1 MDGNKHKQGK
11 PRNSGAPG
19 KTSMKPF
26 RLATILL
33 LCASPLMATAAN
45 APQSDADCAALLERW
60 ATDPKAAPKQVIN
73 DCKDQLAQAAALP
86 VAAPAAIAAV
96 DPCTG
101 PGAAD
106 SVLCWG
112 PWASVAPA
120 AGFRDDPAQ
129 PPVPDREVCDARTDQ
144 CQPLVAALPPEPPLG
159 SCTPGTPCGFAT
171 VVAGISSSDDPE
183 DTTFARFDMAPD
195 GSQFTVSPEGG
206 ADINSVTG
214 MTTSVSQRF
223 DDWENMRSNGRVGDE
238 QSRIVAR
245 VVRDDEGQVL
255 LAADVWSHGNR
266 ANQTSQSGYFA
277 WGTATSQAG
286 LDALNAGNVSLNF
299 SGPMSVDNR
308 TTGSMTV
315 DFGTNP
321 TWTGTWTNP
330 AYSFGAGG
338 VASGADLIS
347 LPDQFTGNVIA
358 DQSFVQG
365 ALLGEPGGARGIAH
379 IIDVTLVDQGRI
391 KDVGLLREVIK
402 P

>member
-1 MDGNKHKQGK
+1 M
-11 PRNSGAPG
+11 
-19 KTSMKPF
+19 KTF
-26 RLATILL
+26 RLLTILFL
-33 LCASPLMATAAN
+33 FASPLVATAAETV
-45 APQSDADCAALLERW
+45 QSDADCAALLERW
-60 ATDPKAAPKQVIN
+60 ATDPKAAPKAVIN
-73 DCKDQLAQAAALP
+73 ACKNQLAQS
-86 VAAPAAIAAV
+86 AAPAPAAPAQIAAT
-96 DPCTG
+96 DPCAG

-120 AGFRDDPAQ
+120 AGFREDPAQ
-129 PPVPDREVCDARTDQ
+129 ASIPDRDICDARTEQ
-144 CQPLVAALPPEPPLG
+144 CQPLVEIPAPPPPPEPPLG
-159 SCTPGTPCGFAT
+159 SCTPGAPCGFAT
-171 VVAGISSSDDPE
+171 VVSGISSSDDAE
-183 DTTFARFDMAPD
+183 DTTFARFEMAAD

-206 ADINSVTG
+206 TEINSVTG
-214 MTTSVSQRF
+214 MTTSVTERN
-223 DDWENMRSNGRVGDE
+223 DDYQNMRANGRVGDE

-245 VVRDDEGQVL
+245 VIRDDDDQVL

-277 WGTATSQAG
+277 WGTATSQAA
-286 LDALNAGNVSLNF
+286 LDTLNAGNVSVNF

-308 TTGSMTV
+308 TVGSMTV

-330 AYSFGAGG
+330 GYSFGAGG

-347 LPDQFTGNVIA
+347 LPDQFSDNVIA

-365 ALLGEPGGARGIAH
+365 VLLGEPGGARGIAH

-391 KDVGLLREVIK
+391 KDVGLLRDVVTA

>member
-1 MDGNKHKQGK
+1 M
-11 PRNSGAPG
+11 
-19 KTSMKPF
+19 KTF
-26 RLATILL
+26 RLLTVLL
-33 LCASPLMATAAN
+33 IFASPLAAMAAS

-73 DCKDQLAQAAALP
+73 DCKDQLAAAAA
-86 VAAPAAIAAV
+86 VPAAAVPARIAAV
-96 DPCTG
+96 DPCAG

-120 AGFRDDPAQ
+120 AGFVDDPSQ
-129 PPVPDREVCDARTDQ
+129 PPIPDHEICNARTEQ
-144 CQPLVAALPPEPPLG
+144 CQPLVADVPPEPPLG

-171 VVAGISSSDDPE
+171 VVAGTSSSDDSA
-183 DTTFARFDMAPD
+183 DTAFARFDMASD

-206 ADINSVTG
+206 TDINSVTG
-214 MTTSVSQRF
+214 MTTSVTQRN
-223 DDWENMRSNGRVGDE
+223 DGYENMRANGRVGDE
-238 QSRIVAR
+238 QSRIAAR
-245 VVRDDEGQVL
+245 VIRDDDNQVL

-286 LDALNAGNVSLNF
+286 LDSLNAGNVSVNF
-299 SGPMSVDNR
+299 SGPMSVDND
-308 TTGSMTV
+308 TVGSMTV

-321 TWTGTWTNP
+321 TWAGTWTNP
-330 AYSFGAGG
+330 GYSFGAGG
-338 VASGADLIS
+338 TVSGADLMS
-347 LPDQFTGNVIA
+347 QPGQFTDNVIA

-365 ALLGEPGGARGIAH
+365 ALLGEPGGPRGIAH
-379 IIDVTLVDQGRI
+379 IIDVTLIDHDRI
-391 KDVGLLREVIK
+391 KDVGLLREVIQ

>member
-1 MDGNKHKQGK
+1 M
-11 PRNSGAPG
+11 
-19 KTSMKPF
+19 KTF
-26 RLATILL
+26 RLLTILFL
-33 LCASPLMATAAN
+33 FASPLVATAAETV
-45 APQSDADCAALLERW
+45 QSDADCAALLERW
-60 ATDPKAAPKQVIN
+60 ATDPKAAPKAVIN
-73 DCKDQLAQAAALP
+73 ACKNQLAQS
-86 VAAPAAIAAV
+86 AAPAPAAPAQIAAT
-96 DPCTG
+96 DPCAG

-120 AGFRDDPAQ
+120 AGFREDPAQ
-129 PPVPDREVCDARTDQ
+129 ASIPDRDICDARTEQ
-144 CQPLVAALPPEPPLG
+144 CQPLVEIPAPPPPPEPPLG
-159 SCTPGTPCGFAT
+159 SCTPGAPCGFAT
-171 VVAGISSSDDPE
+171 VVSGISSSDDAE
-183 DTTFARFDMAPD
+183 DTTFARFEMAAD

-206 ADINSVTG
+206 TEINSVTG
-214 MTTSVSQRF
+214 MTTSVTERN
-223 DDWENMRSNGRVGDE
+223 DDYQNMRANGRVGDE

-245 VVRDDEGQVL
+245 VIRDDDDQVL

-266 ANQTSQSGYFA
+266 ANQTAQSGYFA
-277 WGTATSQAG
+277 WGTATSQAA
-286 LDALNAGNVSLNF
+286 LDTLNAGNVSVNF

-308 TTGSMTV
+308 TVGAMTV

-330 AYSFGAGG
+330 GYSFGAGG

-347 LPDQFTGNVIA
+347 LPDQFSDNVIA

-365 ALLGEPGGARGIAH
+365 VLLGEPGGARGIAH

-391 KDVGLLREVIK
+391 KDVGLLRDVVTA

>member
-1 MDGNKHKQGK
+1 M
-11 PRNSGAPG
+11 
-19 KTSMKPF
+19 KTLS
-26 RLATILL
+26 LL
-33 LCASPLMATAAN
+33 TVLFLFASPLAATAAG
-45 APQSDADCAALLERW
+45 APQSDADCAALIERW

-86 VAAPAAIAAV
+86 VAAAPARIAAV
-96 DPCTG
+96 DPCAG

-120 AGFRDDPAQ
+120 AGFTEDPSQ
-129 PPVPDREVCDARTDQ
+129 QPVPDREICDARTEQ
-144 CQPLVAALPPEPPLG
+144 CQPLLAAVPPEPPLG

-171 VVAGISSSDDPE
+171 IVSGTSSSDDAE

-206 ADINSVTG
+206 ADINSTPG
-214 MTTSVSQRF
+214 MTSSVTQRS
-223 DDWENMRSNGRVGDE
+223 DGWENMRSNGRVGDE

-245 VVRDDEGQVL
+245 VVRDGEEQVL

-266 ANQTSQSGYFA
+266 GTQVTQSGYFA

-286 LDALNAGNVSLNF
+286 LDTLNAGNVSLNF
-299 SGPMSVDNR
+299 SGPMSVDKG
-308 TTGSMTV
+308 TVGSMTI

-321 TWTGTWTNP
+321 TWTGNWTNP
-330 AYSFGAGG
+330 GYSFGAGG
-338 VASGADLIS
+338 TVSGADLVS
-347 LPDQFTGNVIA
+347 QPGQFTGNVIA

-365 ALLGEPGGARGIAH
+365 VLLGEPGGARGIAH
-379 IIDVTLVDQGRI
+379 IIDVTLVDHDRI
-391 KDVGLLREVIK
+391 KDAGLLREVIQ

>member
-1 MDGNKHKQGK
+1 M
-11 PRNSGAPG
+11 
-19 KTSMKPF
+19 KTF
-26 RLATILL
+26 RLLTILFL
-33 LCASPLMATAAN
+33 FASPLVATAAETV
-45 APQSDADCAALLERW
+45 QSDADCAALLERW
-60 ATDPKAAPKQVIN
+60 ATDPKAAPKAVIN
-73 DCKDQLAQAAALP
+73 ACKNQLAQS
-86 VAAPAAIAAV
+86 AAPAPAAPAQIAAT
-96 DPCTG
+96 DPCAG

-120 AGFRDDPAQ
+120 AGFREDPAQ
-129 PPVPDREVCDARTDQ
+129 ASIPDRDICDARTEQ
-144 CQPLVAALPPEPPLG
+144 CQPLVAAIEPPPEPPLG
-159 SCTPGTPCGFAT
+159 SCTPGAPCGFAT
-171 VVAGISSSDDPE
+171 VVSGISSSDDAE
-183 DTTFARFDMAPD
+183 DTTFARFDMAAD

-206 ADINSVTG
+206 TEINSVTG
-214 MTTSVSQRF
+214 MTTSVTERN
-223 DDWENMRSNGRVGDE
+223 DDYQNMRANGRVGDE

-245 VVRDDEGQVL
+245 VIRDDDDQVL

-266 ANQTSQSGYFA
+266 ANQTAQSGYFA
-277 WGTATSQAG
+277 WGTATSQAA
-286 LDALNAGNVSLNF
+286 LDTLNAGNVSVNF

-308 TTGSMTV
+308 TVGSMTV

-330 AYSFGAGG
+330 GYSFGAGG

-347 LPDQFTGNVIA
+347 LPDQFSDNVVA

-365 ALLGEPGGARGIAH
+365 VLLGEPGGARGIAH

-391 KDVGLLREVIK
+391 KDVGLLRDVVTA

>member
-1 MDGNKHKQGK
+1 M
-11 PRNSGAPG
+11 
-19 KTSMKPF
+19 KTLSL
-26 RLATILL
+26 LAVLFL
-33 LCASPLMATAAN
+33 FASPLAATAAG
-45 APQSDADCAALLERW
+45 APQSDADCAALIERW

-73 DCKDQLAQAAALP
+73 DCKDQLARASALP
-86 VAAPAAIAAV
+86 VAAAPVQMAAV
-96 DPCTG
+96 DPCAG

-120 AGFRDDPAQ
+120 AAGFTPDISQAS
-129 PPVPDREVCDARTDQ
+129 VPDRDICNARTEQ
-144 CQPLVAALPPEPPLG
+144 CQPLVAEAPPELPLG

-171 VVAGISSSDDPE
+171 VVSGASSSGDPE
-183 DTTFARFDMAPD
+183 DTAFAGFDMASD

-214 MTTSVSQRF
+214 MGTSVTQRN
-223 DDWENMRSNGRVGDE
+223 DGYENMRATGRVGDE
-238 QSRIVAR
+238 QSRIAAR
-245 VVRDDEGQVL
+245 VVRDDENQVL

-286 LDALNAGNVSLNF
+286 LDSLNAGNVSVNF

-308 TTGSMTV
+308 TVGSMTV

-321 TWTGTWTNP
+321 AWTGTWTNP
-330 AYSFGAGG
+330 GYSFGAGG
-338 VASGADLIS
+338 TVSGADLIS
-347 LPDQFTGNVIA
+347 QPGQFTENVIA

-365 ALLGEPGGARGIAH
+365 VLLGEPGGARGIAH
-379 IIDVTLVDQGRI
+379 IIDVTLLNQDRI
-391 KDVGLLREVIK
+391 KDVGLLRDVV
-402 P
+402 PD